1 MTATVRAYPAA
12 RPSPLETFAARCEA
26 RAVLWQAGELTLH
39 EAVDVLWSDAV
50 ASELVAALGDDEI
63 QRLMAGAFAA
73 VRDDLPK
80 SGDMVPDDIS
90 AVPTP
95 RSGAAASTL
104 MAAEFLVREGDAAR
118 LRNWLEWHSADERA
132 AIYKHLGRR
141 ACR

>member
-1 MTATVRAYPAA
+1 
-12 RPSPLETFAARCEA
+12 
-26 RAVLWQAGELTLH
+26 LWQAGELTLH

-104 MAAEFLVREGDAAR
+104 MAAEFLVREGDAER
-118 LRNWLEWHSADERA
+118 FRNWLARHSTAERTE
-132 AIYKHLGRR
+132 IRKHLEAKR
-141 ACR
+141 CR